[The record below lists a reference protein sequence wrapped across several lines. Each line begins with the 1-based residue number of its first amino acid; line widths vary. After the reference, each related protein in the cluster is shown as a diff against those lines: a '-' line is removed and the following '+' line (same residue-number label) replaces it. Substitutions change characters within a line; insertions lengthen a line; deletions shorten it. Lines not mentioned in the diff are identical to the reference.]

1 MTPDSFYRLFAIL
14 AVFAELGTIVI
25 FVLWIMS
32 KRSAVG
38 RQRWNAAKAAV
49 QPLAAWLAVAVA
61 ATATSGSLYLSEVAH
76 LPPCNLC
83 WVQRGFMY
91 PQVLILA
98 VFAVVHSKSLRRSTD
113 VHGSTAV
120 GSSSGGKPIRML
132 AAVYSSLGLCVSIYH
147 YLYERFPD
155 SVSTVCDTKVPC
167 STVWIWEFHYLSIPA
182 MAGSGFAFILALLA
196 LSSPIKE
203 EISA

>member
-91 PQVLILA
+91 PQVYILA
-98 VFAVVHSKSLRRSTD
+98 LFAVLHGKSLRRGPD
-113 VHGSTAV
+113 VA
-120 GSSSGGKPIRML
+120 GSSPTAGSGGRPIRML